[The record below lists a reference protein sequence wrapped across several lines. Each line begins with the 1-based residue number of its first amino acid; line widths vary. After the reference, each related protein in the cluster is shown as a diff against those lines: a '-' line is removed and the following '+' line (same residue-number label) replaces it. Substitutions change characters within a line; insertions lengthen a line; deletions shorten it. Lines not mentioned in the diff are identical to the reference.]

1 VPARA
6 RPLIAVAAAAVA
18 LAGCSWT
25 EATDDDA
32 SPTRTPPAPDAVRD
46 TPVIGTLPPITVPG
60 ALPVAPP
67 GAADD
72 SAPLPDGAGVPAAQP
87 PPTEP
92 PPTEPPP
99 TAAPA
104 PPPRPAPTAA
114 PATAA
119 PSPASGAPAGVQAGS
134 FSVRDGAARLQD
146 QLRAAG
152 FDGFALQG
160 EGPFRVIR
168 GGLPEPDA
176 RALRDR
182 LTAAGFEAFVVRS

>member
-6 RPLIAVAAAAVA
+6 RSLIAVAAAAVA

-25 EATDDDA
+25 DATDDDA
-32 SPTRTPPAPDAVRD
+32 SATRTPPAPDAVRD

-60 ALPVAPP
+60 ALPLAPP

-72 SAPLPDGAGVPAAQP
+72 SAPLPGAVGGQAGQPPPSEP

-92 PPTEPPP
+92 PPTEPPA
-99 TAAPA
+99 TAA
-104 PPPRPAPTAA
+104 PPRPAPTAA
-114 PATAA
+114 PAAA
-119 PSPASGAPAGVQAGS
+119 PSPSGTAVGVQAGS

-160 EGPFRVIR
+160 EGPFKVIR
-168 GGLPEPDA
+168 AGLPEPDA

-182 LTAAGFEAFVVRS
+182 LAAAGFEAFVVRS